1 MIFGE
6 ANRKGVR
13 EVMYTYAAPSF
24 GSINCISKK
33 LPVKLTAK
41 AAVICLYTNSKGF
54 FTIFKTNE
62 SGIS

>member
-13 EVMYTYAAPSF
+13 EVTYTYAAPSF
-24 GSINCISKK
+24 SSINCISKK

-41 AAVICLYTNSKGF
+41 AAVICLYTYSKGI